1 MNRIYIA
8 LYIGGNMENKN
19 YGTLQIR
26 SYTAS
31 GALPVKDAVVKITG
45 AEESNSYIQYSIL
58 TDSDGI
64 TKQIALPTARKE
76 YSLSPNPKEAPYS
89 IYDATISK
97 EGYYTKSI
105 KSIPIFEFTNAFL
118 PIEMIP
124 LSYDENGKIHDLSNI
139 NTTVYE
145 NEFL

>member
-1 MNRIYIA
+1 
-8 LYIGGNMENKN
+8 MENKN

-31 GALPVKDAVVKITG
+31 GALPVKEAVVKITG
-45 AEESNSYIQYSIL
+45 AEESNGYIQYSVL

-64 TKQIALPTARKE
+64 TKQIPLPTPLKE
-76 YSLSPNPKEAPYS
+76 YSLSPNPKETPYS

-97 EGYYTKSI
+97 EGYYTKVI

-124 LSYDENGKIHDLSNI
+124 LSYDETGKIRALANM